1 MLVSEM
7 SVRMHGFT
15 RYARLADAL
24 KIVLSKAK
32 RLESEAVP
40 FDRALG
46 RVLAEDIISEVD
58 VPPFNRSAVD
68 GYAVRAEDTFGASEL
83 KPVNLR
89 IIGSVDIGVN
99 SKLHVGKEVAIKI
112 MTGASLPKGSDA
124 VVMVEHTRV
133 KGKNIAVSAPVTPG
147 KNVSEKG
154 EDVKAGAV
162 VLGRGCLLRPQDVG
176 MLASMGKTRVRVSRR
191 PEVAILATGSEL
203 RKPGERL
210 GRAEVTDINS
220 YSLAAAV
227 ERFGGLPHRL
237 GIVPDESEELKRALR
252 KAISYDVV
260 LASGGSSVG
269 EHDIMPDVIA
279 ELGELMFHGVA
290 IRPGGPTAFGII
302 KSKPIFALP
311 GFPVSSLIAFDMLV
325 GSALRQMQGL
335 PADRGYPKVWARLAR
350 KVSSTLGR
358 ADIVRVRIR
367 TEEEGLMADPI
378 RVTGSSVLSSM
389 TKADGFVIVPEDVE
403 GFDEGK
409 IVEVELYR

>member
-1 MLVSEM
+1 M
-7 SVRMHGFT
+7 SVRMHGFP

-24 KIVLSKAK
+24 KIVLSKSK

-46 RVLAEDIISEVD
+46 RVLAEDVISEVD
-58 VPPFNRSAVD
+58 VPPFDRSAVD
-68 GYAVRAEDTFGASEL
+68 GYAVRAADTFGASEL

-89 IIGSVDIGVN
+89 IIGSVDIGVA
-99 SKLHVGKEVAIKI
+99 SKLHVGKGEAIKI

-124 VVMVEHTRV
+124 VVMVEHTRA

-154 EDVKAGAV
+154 EDVKAGEV

-176 MLASMGKTRVRVSRR
+176 MLASVGKTRVRVSHR

-220 YSLAAAV
+220 YSLAAAA
-227 ERFGGLPHRL
+227 ERFGGLSHRL

-252 KAISYDVV
+252 KAINYDMV

-325 GSALRQMQGL
+325 GPALRQMQGL
-335 PADRGYPKVWARLAR
+335 PVDRGYPKVRARLAR

-367 TEEEGLMADPI
+367 SKEGGLVADPI

>member
-7 SVRMHGFT
+7 SVRMQGFT
-15 RYARLADAL
+15 RYVRLADAL

-32 RLESEAVP
+32 LLESEVIP

-46 RVLAEDIISEVD
+46 RVLAEDVVSEVD

-68 GYAVRAEDTFGASEL
+68 GYAVRAVDTFGASEL
-83 KPVNLR
+83 KPANLR
-89 IIGSVDIGVN
+89 ILGSVDIGVA
-99 SKLHVGKEVAIKI
+99 SKLHVGKGVAIKI
-112 MTGASLPKGSDA
+112 MTGASLPNGSDA
-124 VVMVEHTRV
+124 VIMVEHTRA
-133 KGKNIAVSAPVTPG
+133 KGKNIAVSAPLTPG

-154 EDVKAGAV
+154 EDVKAGEV
-162 VLGRGCLLRPQDVG
+162 VLGRGCQLRPQDVG
-176 MLASMGKTRVRVSRR
+176 MLASMSKTRVRVPRR

-220 YSLAAAV
+220 YSLAAAA
-227 ERFGGLPHRL
+227 ENFGAISHRL
-237 GIVPDESEELKRALR
+237 GIVPDKLEELKRAFR
-252 KAISYDVV
+252 KAISYDMV

-269 EHDIMPDVIA
+269 EHDIVPDVIA
-279 ELGELMFHGVA
+279 ELGELVFHGVA

-311 GFPVSSLIAFDMLV
+311 GFPVSSLISFDMLV
-325 GSALRQMQGL
+325 RPALRQMQGL
-335 PADRGYPKVWARLAR
+335 SADRGYPKVRARLAR

-358 ADIVRVRIR
+358 ADIVRVRIKSK
-367 TEEEGLMADPI
+367 EEGLVADPI

>member
-1 MLVSEM
+1 MPVSEM

-24 KIVLSKAK
+24 KIVLSKA
-32 RLESEAVP
+32 RLLESEAVP

-46 RVLAEDIISEVD
+46 RVLAEDVVSELD
-58 VPPFNRSAVD
+58 VPPFDRSAVD
-68 GYAVRAEDTFGASEL
+68 GYAVRAADTFEASDL
-83 KPVNLR
+83 KPANLR
-89 IIGSVDIGVN
+89 IMGSVDIGVV
-99 SKLHVGKEVAIKI
+99 SKLHVGKGVAIKI
-112 MTGASLPKGSDA
+112 MTGTSLPKGSDA
-124 VVMVEHTRV
+124 VVMVEHTRAR
-133 KGKNIAVSAPVTPG
+133 GKNIAVSAPVTPG

-154 EDVKAGAV
+154 EDVKTGEV
-162 VLGRGCLLRPQDVG
+162 VLGRGCQLRPQDVG
-176 MLASMGKTRVRVSRR
+176 TLASIGKTRVRVSRR

-210 GRAEVTDINS
+210 GRAEITDINS
-220 YSLAAAV
+220 YSLAAAA
-227 ERFGGLPHRL
+227 ERFGGLSHRL
-237 GIVPDESEELKRALR
+237 GIVPDKPEELKRALR
-252 KAISYDVV
+252 KAINYDMV

-269 EHDIMPDVIA
+269 EHDIVPDIIA
-279 ELGELMFHGVA
+279 ELGQLMFHGVA

-325 GSALRQMQGL
+325 GPALRQMQGL
-335 PADRGYPKVWARLAR
+335 PVGRGYPKVRARLAR

-358 ADIVRVRIR
+358 ADIVRVNIR
-367 TEEEGLMADPI
+367 SKEGELLADPI

-403 GFDEGK
+403 GLDESK
-409 IVEVELYR
+409 IVEVELYS